1 MWHPRLKVY
10 FTHGNI
16 FVIWLCFH
24 SSYFLVSSFLSTYAW
39 IISYYAGIRVQ
50 SLKQGQ
56 ITMDIDF
63 RWGGDPSIILGVEA
77 AMVASIPIQVGVW
90 FYRRLSRVLS
100 CFFFLSHIIQEVINL
115 DVAMVPYPTV
125 ERSSSFY
132 CYTCYLPTCWRDTLH
147 FCCCCCSTFWGT
159 FKTTVVRCVNI
170 FKCLWFFNNCTNLS
184 FGL

>member
-39 IISYYAGIRVQ
+39 ITSYYAGIRVQ

-77 AMVASIPIQVGVW
+77 AMVASIPIQVGV
-90 FYRRLSRVLS
+90 
-100 CFFFLSHIIQEVINL
+100 
-115 DVAMVPYPTV
+115 
-125 ERSSSFY
+125 
-132 CYTCYLPTCWRDTLH
+132 
-147 FCCCCCSTFWGT
+147 
-159 FKTTVVRCVNI
+159 
-170 FKCLWFFNNCTNLS
+170 
-184 FGL
+184 